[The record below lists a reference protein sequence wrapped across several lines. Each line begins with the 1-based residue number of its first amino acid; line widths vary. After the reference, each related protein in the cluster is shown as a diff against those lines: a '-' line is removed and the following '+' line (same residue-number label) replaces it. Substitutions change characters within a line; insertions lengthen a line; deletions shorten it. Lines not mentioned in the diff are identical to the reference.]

1 MFSRLREHFGTA
13 GLVVAIVAL
22 VAALGGGA
30 YAATGGSSGGKATA
44 SAKGKQ
50 GPRGKT
56 GKPGPQGPTGPAG
69 PTGPKGDTGP
79 KGENG
84 TSGANGAP
92 GADGKSVTGESIA
105 AGGACGTGGTGVKY
119 TLNATS
125 TNVCNGKNGTTGFT
139 ETLPSGKTET
149 GTWAVGNGGIGQ
161 VNFEAETSLPVAFQ
175 YVPISF
181 PIPLEQAP
189 ELTTVW
195 LSYGLGAEP
204 LEAELEEVLEE
215 GAEHGCPGFEEGVP
229 LADPGHLCV
238 YASYLEA
245 MKPGGTGLPNTI
257 RSTGEPPQ
265 IYTGG
270 SFVPGPDGGGKAAG
284 VSRVGTTLELKC
296 EQFSSCKGLGAWAVT
311 AE

>member
-30 YAATGGSSGGKATA
+30 YAATGGSGDGKATA

-56 GKPGPQGPTGPAG
+56 GKTGPAGPAGPAGPTGPAG
-69 PTGPKGDTGP
+69 PVGAKGDA
-79 KGENG
+79 
-84 TSGANGAP
+84 GAPGSNGAP
-92 GADGKSVTGESIA
+92 GADGKSVTGEPIT
-105 AGGACGTGGTGVKY
+105 AGGACGAGVTGVKY

-149 GTWAVGNGGIGQ
+149 GTWAVGNGGQG
-161 VNFEAETSLPVAFQ
+161 AGDQ

-181 PIPLEQAP
+181 PIPLQEAP
-189 ELTTVW
+189 EEVAVVW
-195 LSYGLGAEP
+195 LSYGPTAEP
-204 LEAELEEVLEE
+204 FEASELVEILEE

-238 YASYLEA
+238 YANYLQQ
-245 MKPGGTGLPNTI
+245 MKPAGTGLTNTK
-257 RSTGEPPQ
+257 RSPAEPPQ
-265 IYTGG
+265 IYVGAEG
-270 SFVPGPDGGGKAAG
+270 SWIPDSDGGGRTTPG
-284 VSRVGTTLELKC
+284 VNQVGTSLKMKC
-296 EQFSSCKGLGAWAVT
+296 EEPGCNGLGVWAVT
-311 AE
+311 AK